1 MSSEN
6 SETVEYIAY
15 EKIKKYSPVFYFYCK
30 INNKNYVYVS
40 QNLINLDNGNPF
52 CIGVCM
58 NNVKK
63 NESAIISTNGSVKIR
78 YFGQPIENEKLTN
91 IYLASRFNT
100 IKLIG
105 ISTQLNTEIK
115 PYTYSGAFLIKLG
128 SILQQKNID
137 KCKGNKERIITIQL
151 DINNQNYDLYNI
163 YLLSKLPKNKLDGQP
178 FSFYDIGVDLEKG
191 IINPLVKIKYQEVIA
206 AYSSNQDVNTIC
218 FVLDQYCKELF
229 KQIPEPIFNNYRKR
243 LAASNSS
250 GQVIYDSDYETLGI
264 YNYDTNSAY
273 KIVLS
278 SNPFNINNF
287 LVFATLINSALLS
300 FIDPDIPENNNFIQ
314 SSFTYPA
321 GSLYEIAQANIN
333 GVGVASRYAVSNQ
346 SYNYNVA
353 LFIGLTNSFNLN
365 NGDSINVRLSW
376 KKISSQ
382 S

>member
-6 SETVEYIAY
+6 SEIIEYIAY

-40 QNLINLDNGNPF
+40 QNLVNLDNGNPF
-52 CIGVCM
+52 CIGICM

-63 NESAIISTNGSVKIR
+63 NESAIIITNGSVKIR
-78 YFGQPIENEKLTN
+78 YFGQPIENDKLTN

-100 IKLIG
+100 IKLNG

-115 PYTYSGAFLIKLG
+115 PYTYSGAFLIKIG

-191 IINPLVKIKYQEVIA
+191 IMNPLVKIKYQEVIA
-206 AYSSNQDVNTIC
+206 AYSSNQDINTIC
-218 FVLDQYCKELF
+218 FVLDQYCKELY

-243 LAASNSS
+243 LAASNSA

-264 YNYDTNSAY
+264 YNYDTKSAY
-273 KIVLS
+273 KIVLRQ
-278 SNPFNINNF
+278 NPFNIDNF

-300 FIDPDIPENNNFIQ
+300 FVNPDIPENNNFIQ
-314 SSFTYPA
+314 STFTYPA

-353 LFIGLTNSFNLN
+353 LFVGLTNSFNLN
-365 NGDSINVRLSW
+365 NGDSVNVRLSW
-376 KKISSQ
+376 KLK
-382 S
+382 

>member
-1 MSSEN
+1 MSSEK
-6 SETVEYIAY
+6 SEIVEYIAY

-40 QNLINLDNGNPF
+40 QNLTNLDNGNPF

-63 NESAIISTNGSVKIR
+63 NEAAIIVTNGSVKIR
-78 YFGQPIENEKLTN
+78 YFGPPIENSKLTN
-91 IYLASRFNT
+91 IYLANRFNT
-100 IKLIG
+100 IKLNG
-105 ISTQLNTEIK
+105 ISTQLNAEII

-163 YLLSKLPKNKLDGQP
+163 YLLSNLPKNKLDGQP

-191 IINPLVKIKYQEVIA
+191 IMNPLVKIKYQEVIA

-250 GQVIYDSDYETLGI
+250 GQVIYDSDYETFGI

-273 KIVLS
+273 KIVLRP
-278 SNPFNINNF
+278 NPFGKNDF

-300 FIDPDIPENNNFIQ
+300 FIDPNIPENNNFIQ

-333 GVGVASRYAVSNQ
+333 GVGVSSRYAVSNQ
-346 SYNYNVA
+346 AYNYNVA

-376 KKISSQ
+376 KKNNI
-382 S
+382 

>member
-40 QNLINLDNGNPF
+40 QNLVNLNNGNPF
-52 CIGVCM
+52 CIGICM

-63 NESAIISTNGSVKIR
+63 NESAIIVTNGSVKIR
-78 YFGQPIENEKLTN
+78 YFGQPIENGKLTN

-100 IKLIG
+100 IKLNG
-105 ISTQLNTEIK
+105 ISTQLNSEII
-115 PYTYSGAFLIKLG
+115 PYTFSGAFLIKLG

-137 KCKGNKERIITIQL
+137 KNKGNKERIITIQL
-151 DINNQNYDLYNI
+151 NINNENYDLYNI
-163 YLLSKLPKNKLDGQP
+163 YLLSGLFKNNIDGQP

-191 IINPLVKIKYQEVIA
+191 LMNPLVNIKYQELIA

-229 KQIPEPIFNNYRKR
+229 KQIPEPIFSDYSKR
-243 LAASNSS
+243 LIAINSS
-250 GQVIYDSDYETLGI
+250 GQTIYDSDYKTLGI
-264 YNYDTNSAY
+264 YNYNTNSAY

-278 SNPFNINNF
+278 SNPFNKNDF
-287 LVFATLINSALLS
+287 LVFGSLINSPYFS
-300 FIDPDIPENNNFIQ
+300 FINPDIPENNDFVG
-314 SSFTYPA
+314 SSFTYPV
-321 GSLYEIAQANIN
+321 GTLYEMIQANIN
-333 GVGVASRYAVSNQ
+333 GVGVASRYTVSNN

-353 LFIGLTNSFNLN
+353 LFVGLTNSFNLN
-365 NGDSINVRLSW
+365 NGDSLIVRLSW
-376 KKISSQ
+376 KLK
-382 S
+382 

>member
-1 MSSEN
+1 MSSDK
-6 SETVEYIAY
+6 SEIVEYIAY
-15 EKIKKYSPVFYFYCK
+15 ETIKKYSPVFYFYCK

-40 QNLINLDNGNPF
+40 QNLINLDGGNPF
-52 CIGVCM
+52 CIGICM
-58 NNVKK
+58 NNVTK
-63 NESAIISTNGSVKIR
+63 NQKAIIITNGSVKIR
-78 YFGQPIENEKLTN
+78 YFGQPIENDKLTN

-100 IKLIG
+100 IKLNG

-115 PYTYSGAFLIKLG
+115 PYTYSGAFLIKIG

-137 KCKGNKERIITIQL
+137 KNKGNKERIITIQL

-191 IINPLVKIKYQEVIA
+191 IMNPLVKIKYQEVIA

-243 LAASNSS
+243 LAASNSA
-250 GQVIYDSDYETLGI
+250 GQVIYDSDYEKLGI
-264 YNYDTNSAY
+264 YNYDTKSAY
-273 KIVLS
+273 KIILRQ
-278 SNPFNINNF
+278 NPFNINNF

-300 FIDPDIPENNNFIQ
+300 YVDPDIPENNNFIQ

-353 LFIGLTNSFNLN
+353 LFVGLTNSFNLN
-365 NGDSINVRLSW
+365 NGDSVNVRLSW
-376 KKISSQ
+376 KLK
-382 S
+382 